1 MLTHTY
7 IKSSKF
13 RVSRCFFNFSIK
25 FLIFFRINSFLEI
38 LNDKTTKLLSS
49 FFEFKSS
56 KFRNIYIYIFLIGS
70 KRREKRIS
78 KKGLE
83 GGRRNMYIYIILS
96 FFIFLNTT
104 SLTIVTLLLSRMQK
118 LLQEKR
124 EEKPNLLVSG
134 E

>member
-1 MLTHTY
+1 
-7 IKSSKF
+7 
-13 RVSRCFFNFSIK
+13 
-25 FLIFFRINSFLEI
+25 
-38 LNDKTTKLLSS
+38 
-49 FFEFKSS
+49 
-56 KFRNIYIYIFLIGS
+56 
-70 KRREKRIS
+70 
-78 KKGLE
+78 
-83 GGRRNMYIYIILS
+83 MYIYIILS